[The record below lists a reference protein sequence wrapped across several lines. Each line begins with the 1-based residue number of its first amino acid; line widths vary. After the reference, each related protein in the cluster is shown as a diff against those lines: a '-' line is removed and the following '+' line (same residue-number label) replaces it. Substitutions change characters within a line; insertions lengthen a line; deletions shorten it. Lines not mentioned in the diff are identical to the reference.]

1 MDFSKIEKKWQ
12 DKWEK
17 EKIFEVEVDKN
28 KKKFFFT
35 TPYPYIS
42 GSLHLGHGRAVTES
56 DIYTRYK
63 RMSGENV
70 LFSLG
75 FHISGTPV
83 LGISTAIKNKDPDKI
98 KLYESYVSAYEKD
111 KKKVKSIVK
120 SFEDPNKLVEFFI
133 PRMINEYKQLGLS
146 IDWTR
151 TFNSGDPE
159 HQQLVSWQFQKYK
172 EKGYLKQGKY
182 PVLYSIEDQS
192 SMGEDDIQEGDADP
206 VEKQEFT
213 LLKFKLRDKFLVAA
227 TLRPETVFGQ
237 TNLWVNPKIEY
248 FEVKVNNETWV
259 LSKEAVEK
267 LKYQKENVEV
277 VAKVKYKLIGEYVKA
292 PGINKE
298 LIVLPSSFV
307 YPDIGTGIVTSVPG
321 HAPFDYIALRDIQN
335 NDKELKKYFSSKQIK
350 EIKDIKPLLI
360 IKTSKF
366 GENSAEKV
374 IEGNKIK
381 AQDDP
386 KIEKLKQEVY
396 KEEFHN
402 GVLLSNC
409 SIYSSM
415 KVVEAKEKIKID
427 LIKKGQADVMYETSR
442 KAFSRSGGKIIVAIL
457 DDQWFLDFNSDGW
470 KKKAFEALKKMEI
483 APETFRKQFEDTFNW
498 LDKRPCVRK
507 RGLGTQF
514 PFDKKWVIESLSD
527 STMYMTLYTINNI
540 IKKNKLKKENLNYD
554 FFEYVFL
561 GKEQLKEVSIKT
573 KVKESILKELRE
585 SFEYWMPNDHRH
597 TFVLHLPNHLSFMI
611 FAHAAL
617 FPEKYWPKKISFHG
631 LVISEGT
638 KMSKSKGNV
647 ITLLHVKEKYGA
659 DVFRFYITYSTNL
672 ESTFDWRENDAINS
686 KETIEKLYSVI
697 EDSINSRKKGYVREL
712 YLSKYNR
719 ILKSATEKI
728 ADMKL
733 REFNSIVVFDM
744 LKLVKNA
751 KILMNKEEFEAF
763 NELIVENW
771 IKLISP
777 VMPHISE
784 ELWSKLGKK
793 TLVSVEK
800 WPIADVTKIDENLE
814 KEDELVEN
822 LVNDIN
828 NVVNIMSKR
837 GGNHSKVFVYVIPKE
852 LKIFE
857 QNANLLSTRTNLK
870 FTFYAVNDKNIY
882 DPQGK
887 AKKAKPGKPAIF
899 IE

>member
-83 LGISTAIKNKDPDKI
+83 LGISTAIKNKDPNKI

-307 YPDIGTGIVTSVPG
+307 DPDIGTGIVTSVPG

-686 KETIEKLYSVI
+686 KDTIEKLYSVI

>member
-83 LGISTAIKNKDPDKI
+83 LGISTAIKNKDPNKI

-307 YPDIGTGIVTSVPG
+307 DPDIGTGIVTSVPG

-335 NDKELKKYFSSKQIK
+335 NDKELKKYFNSMQIK

-686 KETIEKLYSVI
+686 KDTIEKLYSVI

>member
-172 EKGYLKQGKY
+172 DKGYLKQGKY

-307 YPDIGTGIVTSVPG
+307 DPDIGTGIVTSVPG
-321 HAPFDYIALRDIQN
+321 HAPFDFIALREIQN

-686 KETIEKLYSVI
+686 KDTIEKLYSVI

>member
-83 LGISTAIKNKDPDKI
+83 LGISTAIKNKDPNKI

-172 EKGYLKQGKY
+172 DKGYLKQGKY

-307 YPDIGTGIVTSVPG
+307 DPDIGTGIVTSVPG

-335 NDKELKKYFSSKQIK
+335 NDKELKKYFNSMQIK

-686 KETIEKLYSVI
+686 KDTIEKLYSVI